1 MFFNKAFFLRSFILL
16 PVASVM
22 TALPAIAQVN
32 DRDRMGRTLPQV
44 ERAAKELGNTDGG
57 SLNRNRSAAPQVER
71 AVPGS
76 LNRNRSATAQKPDI
90 PRGQGSKPRG
100 QSSSFEALRREIPLF
115 QLIRQK
121 SSGVVN
127 AEFKEVQRPPLKGIN
142 TDKLDMSKQVTE
154 EEMKKGKWVNQER
167 ARVPKLSS
175 LKGNS
180 TFEFYDITTGRT
192 FQMSASMA
200 EMAEF
205 ARSMSRM
212 PDQTNPLDRPDR
224 RAVAQDEQMNKA
236 WSNADDSRT
245 RRAIAD
251 GYSDTNSIYQRI
263 ANYGGCSANVISAN
277 SQRLVATT
285 AGHCVFA
292 TRNTFNYSTVDPR
305 RNGSASPTW
314 GTWTPVGFGYDGNYR
329 DLDCEEDWSG
339 SKCIHHDIALVVAV
353 PNPGATPPKTM
364 GWGYRSK
371 SWLNARSKYRR
382 GYPGCPDLGS
392 PAGCTN
398 NNLYGDGAFNIG
410 PLDHPVS
417 GGWNR
422 EMLVSDDAS
431 PGDSG
436 SGAYYYSGGYP
447 YVFAVASAQKS
458 CVTTCTGTHVNYL
471 RRITPVWF
479 DFISD
484 VVF

>member
-1 MFFNKAFFLRSFILL
+1 MLSTKSLYIKLIACLL
-16 PVASVM
+16 MCCSVVVFGQTASEM
-22 TALPAIAQVN
+22 KRAQFAKKQ
-32 DRDRMGRTLPQV
+32 TLGQV
-44 ERAAKELGNTDGG
+44 ESNSYKQL
-57 SLNRNRSAAPQVER
+57 Q
-71 AVPGS
+71 
-76 LNRNRSATAQKPDI
+76 
-90 PRGQGSKPRG
+90 
-100 QSSSFEALRREIPLF
+100 REIPLF

-127 AEFKEVQRPPLKGIN
+127 AEFKEVQRARLQGIN
-142 TDKLDMSKQVTE
+142 TDDLDMSKQDSE
-154 EEMKKGKWVNQER
+154 KDMKGGTDKER
-167 ARVPKLSS
+167 ALVPELSS
-175 LKGNS
+175 LKDNS
-180 TFEFYDITTGRT
+180 TFEFYDVTTGRT

-200 EMAEF
+200 DMAEF
-205 ARSMSRM
+205 SRSMSRK
-212 PDQTNPLDRPDR
+212 PNQSNPLDKPDR

-236 WSNADDSRT
+236 WSNADDSRS

-251 GYSDTNSIYQRI
+251 GYSDTGSIYQRI

-277 SQRLVATT
+277 STRLVATT

-314 GTWTPVGFGYDGNYR
+314 GTWTPVLFGYQPEYR
-329 DLDCEEDWSG
+329 DLDCEEDWDG
-339 SKCIHHDIALVVAV
+339 SICIQHDIAIVIAV
-353 PNPGATPPKTM
+353 PNSGATPPRSM
-364 GWGYRSK
+364 GWSYASK
-371 SWLNARSKYRR
+371 SWLNARNKYRR
-382 GYPGCPDLGS
+382 GYPGCSESAS

-410 PLDHPVS
+410 PLSHPIM

-422 EMLVSDDAS
+422 EMAVSTDWS

-436 SGAYYYSGGYP
+436 SGAYFYSGGYP
-447 YVFAVASAQKS
+447 YVFGVVSASSS
-458 CVTTCTGTHVNYL
+458 CQETCTSSYPNFL
-471 RRITPVWF
+471 RRITPDWF

>member
-1 MFFNKAFFLRSFILL
+1 MFFSKSFFLRSLVL
-16 PVASVM
+16 VPVASVM
-22 TALPAIAQVN
+22 IALPVIAQVN
-32 DRDRMGRTLPQV
+32 DGGMGRTVPQV
-44 ERAAKELGNTDGG
+44 ERAAKELGNVD
-57 SLNRNRSAAPQVER
+57 
-71 AVPGS
+71 PGS
-76 LNRNRSATAQKPDI
+76 LNRNHSATAQKPKI

-127 AEFKEVQRPPLKGIN
+127 AEFKEVQRARLKGIN
-142 TDKLDMSKQVTE
+142 TDKLDMSRQVTE

-175 LKGNS
+175 VKGNS
-180 TFEFYDITTGRT
+180 EFEFYDITTGRS
-192 FQMSASMA
+192 FQMTAPMA
-200 EMAEF
+200 AMAKF
-205 ARSMSRM
+205 SRSMSRM

-224 RAVAQDEQMNKA
+224 RAVVQDEQMKKS
-236 WSNADDSRT
+236 WSNADDSRS

-285 AGHCVFA
+285 AAHCIFPS
-292 TRNTFNYSTVDPR
+292 RGTFNYSTIDPR
-305 RNGSASPTW
+305 RNGGASPTW
-314 GTWTPVGFGYDGNYR
+314 GTWRPIGFGYYNIYVDRNCDG
-329 DLDCEEDWSG
+329 DWTG
-339 SKCIHHDIALVVAV
+339 SKCIHHDIALVIAV

-364 GWGYRSK
+364 GWAYKSK
-371 SWLNARSKYRR
+371 SWLNGKNKYRR
-382 GYPGCPDLGS
+382 GYPGCGFGHS
-392 PAGCTN
+392 PAGCTS
-398 NNLYGDGAFNIG
+398 NNLYGDGKFKIG
-410 PLDHPVS
+410 SLSHLDWA
-417 GGWNR
+417 GWNR
-422 EMLVSDDAS
+422 EMRVSTDLN

-436 SGAYYYSGGYP
+436 SGSYFYLGGYP
-447 YVFAVASAQKS
+447 YVFAVTSAELT
-458 CVTTCTGTHVNYL
+458 CGATCTSSYPNSL
-471 RRITPVWF
+471 RRITPDWF